1 MMTSVL
7 EDVTEERE
15 ELVLRA
21 SRINKQI
28 FQKYAPLTEGLK
40 LYRRGATFGNFII
53 IVRRCTMLVMAM
65 FVLGH
70 QWLHLQVFIA
80 LNVTAIIF
88 GVAVRPYETRL
99 LNNLNSFN
107 EVTGLL
113 VSYVI
118 LVLQNMG

>member
-1 MMTSVL
+1 MMLSVL

-40 LYRRGATFGNFII
+40 LYRRGATCGNFII
-53 IVRRCTMLVMAM
+53 ILRRCTMLVMAM

-80 LNVTAIIF
+80 LNVIAIIF
-88 GVAVRPYETRL
+88 VVVVRPYETRL
-99 LNNLNSFN
+99 LNNLNLFN

-113 VSYVI
+113 VSYVL